1 VRHHDSLGRTSSLVH
16 RWTGLAI
23 LAYLYLHLAVLGLVL
38 WPGGVDRFNL
48 VLRVLQSPPTIAA
61 DLLLFAIVLFHATN
75 GVRLT
80 LAELGLFIRHSG
92 AALWAAMAVAAILLF
107 LASAALWPVL
117 LR

>member
-1 VRHHDSLGRTSSLVH
+1 MTHRSSPGRSAAVAH

-38 WPGGVDRFNL
+38 LPGGVGRFNA
-48 VLRVLQSPPTIAA
+48 VLRILQSPPTIAA
-61 DLLLFAIVLFHATN
+61 DLLLFAIILFHATN

-80 LAELGLFIRHSG
+80 LAELGLFIRHSRV
-92 AALWAAMAVAAILLF
+92 ALWAAMVVAAVLLF
-107 LASAALWPVL
+107 LASAALWPVM